1 MVISLLIKLTLL
13 NQSLS
18 LQLVTGSI
26 LLVTTLALMA
36 TIGLLYSTAMIL
48 LPIPGSYISILVK
61 SPFSMLSALVNHV
74 VDQLEQFSPL
84 TRMVIF
90 KAQAFL
96 NKSKS
101 PSSFELRLFTTL
113 YNIKILNPRCSSCCS
128 SPLISFALPT
138 KYL

>member
-18 LQLVTGSI
+18 QQLVTGSI

-48 LPIPGSYISILVK
+48 LRIHGSYVSILVK
-61 SPFSMLSALVNHV
+61 SPFSMPSVLIDHV
-74 VDQLEQFSPL
+74 VDPFEQFNPL

-90 KAQAFL
+90 KIHI
-96 NKSKS
+96 
-101 PSSFELRLFTTL
+101 P
-113 YNIKILNPRCSSCCS
+113 IK
-128 SPLISFALPT
+128 
-138 KYL
+138 